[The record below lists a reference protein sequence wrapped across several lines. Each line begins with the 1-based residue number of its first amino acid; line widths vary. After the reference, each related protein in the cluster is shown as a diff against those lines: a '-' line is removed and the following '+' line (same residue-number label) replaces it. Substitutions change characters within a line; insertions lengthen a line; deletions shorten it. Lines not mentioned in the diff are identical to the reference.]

1 MIFFCVVESNGI
13 LKITGID
20 VSSQGYQESWLV
32 EIPEGLVLFF
42 NVLLVGVVFVF
53 FSACFPFAVTKNEK
67 RCIIYAL
74 S

>member
-53 FSACFPFAVTKNEK
+53 FQHVS
-67 RCIIYAL
+67 L
-74 S
+74 LL